1 MGSLKRVEEGN
12 ALILR
17 VSEPH
22 GARGTATLRF
32 GRNVADV
39 ERVTLLEEPDA
50 EAAPRVDDE
59 RTVHLEMRPFEVA
72 SVRFRLGSPSLG
84 LEEGRADG

>member
-1 MGSLKRVEEGN
+1 MEEGN

-32 GRNVADV
+32 GRDVADV
-39 ERVTLLEEPDA
+39 ERVALLEEPDA
-50 EAAPRVDDE
+50 NAALRAEDA

-72 SVRFRLGSPSLG
+72 SLRLRF
-84 LEEGRADG
+84 A